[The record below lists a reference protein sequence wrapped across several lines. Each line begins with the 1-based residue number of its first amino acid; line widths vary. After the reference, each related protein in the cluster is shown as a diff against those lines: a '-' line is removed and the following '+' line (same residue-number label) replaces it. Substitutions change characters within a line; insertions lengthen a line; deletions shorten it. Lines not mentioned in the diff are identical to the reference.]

1 MQGGFLTWLCWIKCQ
16 GVPEPQAHV
25 WKWGGGG
32 RKPGQAEKGA
42 KWAAVKVCPHSES
55 PILAQSFQRP
65 PQRLQQP
72 YWNLLSPSHSIPG
85 LHTVCST
92 LRLVY
97 LSTHP
102 HALFG
107 PKSLKASVVLLA
119 ERGWGVFFHQVPS
132 GGSEETPP
140 MSREVA
146 RGHVLRDTRGENG
159 SGQEEWAQDWEMC
172 RFSSS
177 SFLSSLF
184 LL

>member
-1 MQGGFLTWLCWIKCQ
+1 MSGSPRASGSCLEVGRGREKARTGRKGGQMGSSEGLSPF
-16 GVPEPQAHV
+16 GVPHLGP
-25 WKWGGGG
+25 
-32 RKPGQAEKGA
+32 RYPLL
-42 KWAAVKVCPHSES
+42 S
-55 PILAQSFQRP
+55 LSFQRP

-72 YWNLLSPSHSIPG
+72 YWNLLSPSHSVPG

-107 PKSLKASVVLLA
+107 PKSPKASVVLLA
-119 ERGWGVFFHQVPS
+119 ERGWGIFFHEVPS

-146 RGHVLRDTRGENG
+146 RGHVLGDTRGENG

-172 RFSSS
+172 RLSSS